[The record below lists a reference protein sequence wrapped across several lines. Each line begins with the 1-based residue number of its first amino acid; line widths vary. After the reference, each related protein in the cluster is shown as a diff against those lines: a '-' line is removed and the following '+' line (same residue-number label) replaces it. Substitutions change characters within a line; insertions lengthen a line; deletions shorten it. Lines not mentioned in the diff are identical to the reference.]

1 MALNDRELSGMAK
14 NGHEWT
20 GFFSGMTGNGRV
32 WMEIG
37 NIQKWPGMD
46 DNVPEW
52 PDNDQEWSE
61 ITRVGWEWSG
71 NDQKWPEVTGDCQE

>member
-20 GFFSGMTGNGRV
+20 GFFFGNDRKWPGV
-32 WMEIG
+32 DG
-37 NIQKWPGMD
+37 NVQKWPGMD

>member
-1 MALNDRELSGMAK
+1 MAGVD
-14 NGHEWT
+14 
-20 GFFSGMTGNGRV
+20 GNV
-32 WMEIG
+32 
-37 NIQKWPGMD
+37 QKWPGMD

-61 ITRVGWEWSG
+61 ITRVGWECLG